1 VDQRILRNTQAARY
15 TGPRLPRALQHGSL
29 QPMSSAKRPRLKR
42 TARTVEAV
50 AEGFGERLAALRS
63 AAALTQRELAARLGV
78 SRRQIAYY
86 ESGAGRPPGALL
98 GLLAD
103 LFQVSTDAL
112 LGRAVAADAAG
123 RLSRVALGHLK
134 RIERMGVDAC
144 RRLET
149 TLERFVAEEGRRDAR
164 RPPPATRRRK
174 TATRRR

>member
-1 VDQRILRNTQAARY
+1 MDPRILLNPEAARY
-15 TGPRLPRALQHGSL
+15 GGARLPRALQHGSL

-42 TARTVEAV
+42 TARTVDAV

-86 ESGAGRPPGALL
+86 ESRAGRPPGALL

-103 LFQVSTDAL
+103 LFEVSTDAL
-112 LGRAVAADAAG
+112 LGRAVAAGAGG
-123 RLSRVALGHLK
+123 RLSRVVLGHLK
-134 RIERMGVDAC
+134 RIERMGIDAC

-164 RPPPATRRRK
+164 RPATRRCKAATRRR
-174 TATRRR
+174 

>member
-1 VDQRILRNTQAARY
+1 VDPRILLNPEAARY
-15 TGPRLPRALQHGSL
+15 GGARLPRALQHGSL

-42 TARTVEAV
+42 TARTVDAV

-86 ESGAGRPPGALL
+86 ESGAARPPGALL

-123 RLSRVALGHLK
+123 RLGRVALGHLK

-149 TLERFVAEEGRRDAR
+149 TLERFVAEERRRDAR
-164 RPPPATRRRK
+164 RPAPRRRK
-174 TATRRR
+174 AAARRR

>member
-1 VDQRILRNTQAARY
+1 
-15 TGPRLPRALQHGSL
+15 
-29 QPMSSAKRPRLKR
+29 MSSAKRPRPKR
-42 TARTVEAV
+42 TARTADAV

-63 AAALTQRELAARLGV
+63 AAALTQRELATRLGV

-86 ESGAGRPPGALL
+86 ESGEGRPPGALL

-123 RLSRVALGHLK
+123 RLSRVALGHLR

-144 RRLET
+144 GRLEA
-149 TLERFVAEEGRRDAR
+149 TLERFVADEGRRGAR
-164 RPPPATRRRK
+164 RPAGTRKRARRIPARRG
-174 TATRRR
+174 